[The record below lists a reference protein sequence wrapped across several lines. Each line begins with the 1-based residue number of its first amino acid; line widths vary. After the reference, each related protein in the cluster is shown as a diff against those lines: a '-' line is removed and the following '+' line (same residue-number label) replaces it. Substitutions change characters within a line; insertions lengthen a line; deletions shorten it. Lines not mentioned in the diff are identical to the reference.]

1 MGGYSKKQKCT
12 PNGFQIDY
20 ELETKIKKS
29 EKIKQKKIP
38 IELTFTLVRG

>member
-1 MGGYSKKQKCT
+1 MGGYSKKQQCT